1 VEPQQVVPVEAEATD
16 WRLIFYSTV
25 GPMPSPFSSSL
36 PRALRVGAAFAST
49 TAGDHIEPGEKHAPI
64 TGRIVHGPG
73 SLSAAA
79 ARG

>member
-1 VEPQQVVPVEAEATD
+1 MCLDDDGENAVEKPPCRQQQSFA
-16 WRLIFYSTV
+16 
-25 GPMPSPFSSSL
+25 SL
-36 PRALRVGAAFAST
+36 AVRVSRTLRVGAAFAST